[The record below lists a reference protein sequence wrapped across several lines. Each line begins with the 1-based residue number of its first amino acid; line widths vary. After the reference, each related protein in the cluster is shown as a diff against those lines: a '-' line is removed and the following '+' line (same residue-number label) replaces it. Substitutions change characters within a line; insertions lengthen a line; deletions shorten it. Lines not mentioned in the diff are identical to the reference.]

1 MKRERWMR
9 ILRFAA
15 VAGLAFAW
23 LGIVFKG
30 RDATVIGAVIYYAT
44 PWLLR
49 LLAAVVALVV
59 LRHWGFRL
67 MAAACVLVSAMEGW
81 HSFRRDE
88 LPAVA
93 AGDLRASIYNAGRT
107 LETNP
112 ATWAALADT
121 DVMAVVE
128 SGEFTAESWQRF
140 AAATPGMEWK
150 RFGGTMLG
158 VRGKI
163 LSSESLGLHDLYRC
177 YRC

>member
-9 ILRFAA
+9 ILRFIAT
-15 VAGLAFAW
+15 AGLLLAW
-23 LGIVFKG
+23 LGIIFKG

-49 LLAAVVALVV
+49 LLAAVLAVVA

-88 LPAVA
+88 LP

-128 SGEFTAESWQRF
+128 SGEFTAESWQSF

-158 VRGKI
+158 VR
-163 LSSESLGLHDLYRC
+163 
-177 YRC
+177 